1 MDRSPL
7 PLRRLGGRLL
17 GALPPQAQGRV
28 RALVGRPG
36 PRTVPLEALDAELA
50 EAARLF
56 SVSEDG
62 ARRFL
67 DDLRVALPADGPP
80 DPFST
85 AYREWTWD
93 LYRRISG
100 RAAYATDNEASPF
113 DFDIARVRPFPYASG
128 SATVV
133 GGDLA
138 ARGHLLHCIGAASA
152 DGLLP
157 PARLVE
163 FGPGW
168 GNLTNDLTST
178 GFRVTAVEVDPRF
191 CALLEE
197 RCPVPAN
204 LSVVQADM
212 LAFTDSEPFDAAVF
226 FESFHHCADHLAM
239 LRQLHHIVRP
249 GGPVFFASEPVQALA
264 YPWGPRLDGLS
275 VWSSRTYGWL
285 ELGFDARYFT
295 AALARTGW
303 RATRR
308 RVGPAESA
316 ADVFVARADP
326 SWTG

>member
-1 MDRSPL
+1 M
-7 PLRRLGGRLL
+7 L
-17 GALPPQAQGRV
+17 GAMPPALQQ
-28 RALVGRPG
+28 RARTLLGRPG
-36 PRTVPLEALDAELA
+36 PRSIPLGTLDAELA

-56 SVSEDG
+56 SVSEDE
-62 ARRFL
+62 ARKFL
-67 DDLRVALPADGPP
+67 NNLRVALPADGPP
-80 DPFST
+80 DPFSA

-113 DFDIARVRPFPYASG
+113 DFALALVRPFPFASR

-133 GGDLA
+133 GEDLA
-138 ARGHLLHCIGAASA
+138 ARGHLLRCIGNASA
-152 DGLLP
+152 DGLAP

-178 GFRVTAVEVDPRF
+178 GFHVTAVEVDDQF
-191 CALLEE
+191 CALLRE

-204 LSVVQADM
+204 LSVEKADM
-212 LAFTDSEPFDAAVF
+212 LAFAATEPYDAAIF

-249 GGPVFFASEPVQALA
+249 GGSVFFASEPIQALG

-285 ELGFDARYFT
+285 ELGFDAQYFT

-308 RVGPAESA
+308 RVGVAESA
-316 ADVFVARADP
+316 ADVFVAHADP
-326 SWTG
+326 SWAG